1 MYLRKEGVKNMATI
15 PEKIETWQMVQP
27 TTKNKETGVVTPGKL
42 AKTSVAVP
50 ALSPDEVLVKV
61 AGCGVC
67 HTDLG
72 YFYDGVPTVQKPPLT
87 LGMRSAGRWSPG
99 MEKWIGKEVIVPA
112 VMPCRKCLL
121 CKTGRGNRCLVQK
134 MPGNS
139 LGIYGGFSSHIPVPS
154 VDLCEVRNRGNTP
167 LEHLAVV
174 ADAGTTPY
182 QACKRAGLQ
191 PGDNVIITGVTGGV
205 GVYMAQTA
213 KALGA
218 KTVIGIARNPEK
230 LKRALGYGADFVI
243 SSQDKAIKDIRNE
256 FREICKKNG
265 LEAGFGWKIFEVS
278 GTKGGQEI
286 ALELLSFTG
295 KLIVIGFG
303 MARNEYSISRLMAFD
318 AEMIGTWGCLP
329 EYYPIVLDMVLKKKI
344 DIGPFVETRPMS
356 QIEAV
361 FDEVHK
367 AGSPEKEICPYARFL
382 KGRLEFQMSLTF
394 QR

>member
-1 MYLRKEGVKNMATI
+1 MAAL
-15 PEKIETWQMVQP
+15 PDKIQTWQMVQP
-27 TTKNKETGVVTPGKL
+27 TTKDKETGQVKPGKL
-42 AKTSVAVP
+42 EKTSIHVP
-50 ALSPDEVLVKV
+50 SLTPDEVLVQV

-87 LGMRSAGRWSPG
+87 LGHEISGTVVAGN
-99 MEKWIGKEVIVPA
+99 EKWMGKEVIIPA
-112 VMPCRKCLL
+112 VMPCRQCLL

-139 LGIYGGFSSHIPVPS
+139 LGIYGGFSSHIPVPA
-154 VDLCEVRNRGNTP
+154 VDLCEVRNRGNLP
-167 LEHLAVV
+167 LEQLAVV
-174 ADAGTTPY
+174 ADAVTTPY
-182 QACKRAGLQ
+182 QAAKRADLQ
-191 PGDNVIITGVTGGV
+191 PGDNVIVIGVTGGV

-218 KTVIGIARNPEK
+218 KTVIGMARNPEK
-230 LKRALGYGADFVI
+230 LQRALKYGADFVI
-243 SSQDKAIKDIRNE
+243 SSQDKAVKDIRNE

-278 GTKGGQEI
+278 GTKGGQDI

-303 MARNEYSISRLMAFD
+303 LAKSEYSISRLMAFD

-329 EYYPIVLDMVLKKKI
+329 EYYPIVLDMVLSKKI
-344 DIGPFVETRPMS
+344 DIGPFVETRSMS
-356 QIEAV
+356 QIQKV
-361 FDEVHK
+361 FEEVHK
-367 AGSPEKEICPYARFL
+367 AGSPAKRVV
-382 KGRLEFQMSLTF
+382 LTPDF
-394 QR
+394 